1 MTRSLMFFIMELGWK
16 ALIVFM
22 VYLWATPFAG
32 QEVLITTIIVSGIVQ
47 VTYLLSDRPA
57 VGPIRPIK
65 KTQPVAEK
73 KEVKQ

>member
-1 MTRSLMFFIMELGWK
+1 MTRAFMYFLMELGWK

-32 QEVLITTIIVSGIVQ
+32 QDVLMTTIIVSGIVQ

-57 VGPIRPIK
+57 VAPKRAEK
-65 KTQPVAEK
+65 KQPVVQK